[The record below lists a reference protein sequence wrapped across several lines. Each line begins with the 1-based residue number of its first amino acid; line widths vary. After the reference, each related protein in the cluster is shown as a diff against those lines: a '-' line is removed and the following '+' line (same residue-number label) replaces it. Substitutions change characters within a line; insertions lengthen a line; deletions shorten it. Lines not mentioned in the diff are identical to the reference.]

1 MFQTEPVTQPCSP
14 SPEKAEFCSG
24 KSASTSTD
32 SSLTWGSSS
41 PMVLCNEDTEIEHSF
56 PMILSSEDAEN
67 THSSCTTTVQAPQFL
82 TKHLEQEKDIAGIL
96 LELSSLKRCTE
107 NKTVQVTSGGFPK
120 KVCRHDK

>member
-1 MFQTEPVTQPCSP
+1 
-14 SPEKAEFCSG
+14 
-24 KSASTSTD
+24 
-32 SSLTWGSSS
+32 
-41 PMVLCNEDTEIEHSF
+41 
-56 PMILSSEDAEN
+56 MILSSEDAEN